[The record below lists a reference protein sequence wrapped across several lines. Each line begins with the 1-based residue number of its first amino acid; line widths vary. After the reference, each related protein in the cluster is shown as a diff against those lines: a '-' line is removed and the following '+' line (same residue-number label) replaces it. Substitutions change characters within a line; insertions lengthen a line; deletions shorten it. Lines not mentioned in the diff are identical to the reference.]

1 MTFKLQEIY
10 AVQISFLFGGSILM
24 TEAYSTLENT
34 MRYYGRVS
42 NGQIVEKG
50 AQIPF
55 NFQLMDLSIT
65 SSTREFAEKISQFLE
80 NMPRGEKIQANWVV
94 IQSFKL
100 RINVFFSLLN
110 FVEFLLIF
118 EQFSS

>member
-1 MTFKLQEIY
+1 MTFKLQENY